1 MSFYKIILEY
11 DGTNY
16 SGWQRQKNT
25 RDTIQQILEEKLS
38 IINKSYVL
46 AISAGRTDAG
56 VHAKEQVVNFKL
68 EVDIPIERLPFAL
81 NSLLPKDIICKDAEE
96 VDSEFHARYDTRGKL
111 YRYRLSNCKFPSV
124 FTRNYV
130 YNIRSKLD
138 FGKIKKAAPLLVGT
152 HDFASFQNSGS
163 DIVDTVRTIERIDI
177 SEVNDEYHFAIEGNG
192 FLYKMVRI
200 IIGTFIEIGLNKI
213 ELGELNNIIKAKER
227 RKAGFTAPAKG
238 LTLMKVYY

>member
-1 MSFYKIILEY
+1 MGFYKIILEY

-25 RDTIQQILEEKLS
+25 KYTIQQILEEKLS

-56 VHAKEQVVNFKL
+56 VHAKEQIVNFKL
-68 EVDIPIERLPFAL
+68 DIEIPVERIPFAL
-81 NSLLPKDIICKDAEE
+81 NSLLPEDIICKDSEE

-111 YRYRLSNCKFPSV
+111 YRYRLSNCRFPSV

-130 YNIRSKLD
+130 YNIRSNID
-138 FGKIKKAAPLLVGT
+138 FGKIKKAVPLLVGT
-152 HDFASFQNSGS
+152 HDFASFENSGS
-163 DIVDTVRTIERIDI
+163 DIVDTVRTIEKIEINKIDG
-177 SEVNDEYHFAIEGNG
+177 EYHFEIKGNG
-192 FLYKMVRI
+192 FLYNMVRI
-200 IIGTFIEIGLNKI
+200 VMGTLIEIGQNKI
-213 ELGELNNIIKAKER
+213 EIGELNNILKAKNR

>member
-25 RDTIQQILEEKLS
+25 RDTIQQILENKLS
-38 IINKSYVL
+38 ILNKSYVL

-56 VHAKEQVVNFKL
+56 VHAKEQVINFKL

-81 NSLLPKDIICKDAEE
+81 NSLLPKDIICKDAKE
-96 VDSEFHARYDTRGKL
+96 VDSEFHARYDTQGKL

-130 YNIRSKLD
+130 YNIRSNID

-163 DIVDTVRTIERIDI
+163 DIVDTVRTIKRIDI
-177 SEVNDEYHFAIEGNG
+177 SEVEDEYHFAIEGNG

-200 IIGTFIEIGLNKI
+200 IMGTFIEIGLNKI
-213 ELGELNNIIKAKER
+213 ELSELNNILKAKDR
-227 RKAGFTAPAKG
+227 RRAGFTAPAKG

>member
-25 RDTIQQILEEKLS
+25 KYTIQEILEEKLS
-38 IINKSYVL
+38 IINKSEVL

-56 VHAKEQVVNFKL
+56 VHAKEQVVNFKFD
-68 EVDIPIERLPFAL
+68 VDIPVERIPFAL
-81 NSLLPKDIICKDAEE
+81 NSVLPKDIICKDAEK
-96 VDSEFHARYDTRGKL
+96 VDPRFHARYDTRGKL

-130 YNIRSKLD
+130 YNIRSNID

-163 DIVDTVRTIERIDI
+163 DKVDTVRTIERIDI
-177 SEVNDEYHFAIEGNG
+177 NKVDDEYHFDIEGNG

-200 IIGTFIEIGLNKI
+200 IMGTFIEIGQNKI
-213 ELGELNNIIKAKER
+213 ELAELNNILKSKDR
-227 RKAGFTAPAKG
+227 RKAGFTAPAKA